1 MEYIRKYYLKTEN
14 KYFDTRLDIKL
25 YLGHR
30 RFNKLLKSGD
40 ILIINYNS
48 LADYELQ
55 KNNGTSVRETQ
66 F

>member
-1 MEYIRKYYLKTEN
+1 MGRYYLKSEN
-14 KYFDTRLDIKL
+14 KYFNNRLEIKL

-40 ILIINYNS
+40 ILFINYNS

-55 KNNGTSVRETQ
+55 KNNGTPVRETQ
-66 F
+66 L

>member
-1 MEYIRKYYLKTEN
+1 MGEIRKYYLIAEDR
-14 KYFDTRLDIKL
+14 YFDTRLDVKQ

-40 ILIINYNS
+40 ILILNYNS

-55 KNNGTSVRETQ
+55 KNNGTPVRETQ

>member
-1 MEYIRKYYLKTEN
+1 MGRYYLKSED
-14 KYFDTRLDIKL
+14 KYFENRLEIKL

-48 LADYELQ
+48 LAGYELQ
-55 KNNGTSVRETQ
+55 KNNGTSVRKA
-66 F
+66 

>member
-1 MEYIRKYYLKTEN
+1 MGRYYLKSED
-14 KYFDTRLDIKL
+14 KYFDTRLEAKL

-48 LADYELQ
+48 SAKLQELDS
-55 KNNGTSVRETQ
+55 KSND
-66 F
+66 

>member
-1 MEYIRKYYLKTEN
+1 MGRYYLKSED
-14 KYFDTRLDIKL
+14 KYFENRLEIKL